1 MVNKVVIIITKP
13 DHIFMMAIIDLL
25 PSLWAET
32 KTTEQ
37 NGSEYATVADI
48 CKGFFVKFYGSRII
62 CIIEVIVISACPP
75 FMF

>member
-1 MVNKVVIIITKP
+1 MPTKP

-48 CKGFFVKFYGSRII
+48 CKLKASSSTSV
-62 CIIEVIVISACPP
+62 EVG
-75 FMF
+75 